1 MSQSSAPLEALLATV
16 TLAGLVAAAW
26 LTDLAEP
33 VFVVLAAAG
42 ALLYIACYLVPAPMR
57 RIISVPEAF
66 HIGENWGP
74 RGFDM
79 QAVSYASY
87 HTTTLA
93 AITHLGFAL
102 DAAAWVVLAWHFL
115 GWFGVAAVGLVK
127 AAQLLS
133 YREPRLATVLAIQWL
148 LVAGGAAVAW
158 SLMGPEAAVLASM
171 ATVVVMA
178 IWRTIGHVTEPV
190 PPGVSGTSQFVALE
204 DVGIKPSLGLSFI
217 VGIVAEFSAG
227 IPFRLLDVWTYDVL
241 LRRLGFRT
249 ESVVGYDELDRQRQA
264 IFASGWGA
272 APATAHLAQTQPV
285 P

>member
-1 MSQSSAPLEALLATV
+1 MSQSNAPLESLLAVV
-16 TLAGLVAAAW
+16 TLAGLAAAAW

-33 VFVVLAAAG
+33 AFVVLAASG
-42 ALLYIACYLVPAPMR
+42 ALLYLACYLVPAPMR

-66 HIGENWGP
+66 HIAENWGP

-93 AITHLGFAL
+93 AVTHVGFAL
-102 DAAAWVVLAWHFL
+102 DAAAWLVLAWHFL
-115 GWFGVAAVGLVK
+115 GWFGVAAVALVK
-127 AAQLLS
+127 VAQLLS
-133 YREPRLATVLAIQWL
+133 YQEPRLAMVLGIQW
-148 LVAGGAAVAW
+148 VVVATVAAGGWAV
-158 SLMGPEAAVLASM
+158 LGVETAVLAAM
-171 ATVVVMA
+171 ATAVIMA

-190 PPGVSGTSQFVALE
+190 PPGVSGTSLFLALE

-217 VGIVAEFSAG
+217 VGIVAEFSSG

-241 LRRLGFRT
+241 LRRLDFRAD
-249 ESVVGYDELDRQRQA
+249 SVVAYDELDRQRQA
-264 IFASGWGA
+264 IFTSGWGA

-285 P
+285 S